1 MCYSPMVFHL
11 NCGTEH
17 IHFSSR
23 QRKKQ
28 RVKRDTLV
36 KAWSMPGEDKLQYDV
51 VLTADSTLMSDY
63 RRNEFLGFGA
73 CAPSNFIPDF
83 IFRRL
88 FFPPIKTEDGVPV
101 SAPYG
106 LRKIEAQLMREGF
119 NVLTVTP
126 DHLRSFVNETKV
138 LGVHT
143 MDPFGLGPASSTL
156 AFILKKEPFL
166 AQYFRH
172 IFELP
177 EVRQAK
183 KQGMRIIVGGPG
195 SWQLDYRPSFVEKY
209 GIDCI
214 IQGEGEKVVG
224 KVFRA
229 AVNGESLPANYEVS
243 VEESP
248 RVEEIPDIVNAS
260 VNGLVEIGRGCCR
273 GCRFCSVTLRPLR
286 WFSVEKIL
294 GEVDVNLKAGN
305 RGVILHEDDVMLYGS
320 KTTLPDDEKLLRL
333 HEAVL
338 EKCDGVT
345 WSHCSLAAVA
355 AKPKLFA
362 QVAELIRKKQRW
374 WGVEVGL
381 ETGSA
386 ELAAKIMPA
395 KAHPFKP
402 QEWPEVARTAMGVM
416 HDNMLVPA
424 CTLIVGVPEETEDD
438 LVKTMELIDDL
449 KGCRSL
455 IVPLFF
461 VPMGRLKDE
470 DWFKDTKMTK
480 VHEELMIK
488 CIEHDYRWV
497 DDLIGISFNEGWKAY
512 AIRPF
517 YKLFAAIARF
527 KIRQAG
533 IDAKI

>member
-1 MCYSPMVFHL
+1 M
-11 NCGTEH
+11 
-17 IHFSSR
+17 
-23 QRKKQ
+23 K
-28 RVKRDTLV
+28 
-36 KAWSMPGEDKLQYDV
+36 GEVVYLYAFDV
-51 VLTADSTLMSDY
+51 A
-63 RRNEFLGFGA
+63 NE
-73 CAPSNFIPDF
+73 
-83 IFRRL
+83 
-88 FFPPIKTEDGVPV
+88 
-101 SAPYG
+101 
-106 LRKIEAQLMREGF
+106 
-119 NVLTVTP
+119 
-126 DHLRSFVNETKV
+126 
-138 LGVHT
+138 
-143 MDPFGLGPASSTL
+143 
-156 AFILKKEPFL
+156 
-166 AQYFRH
+166 
-172 IFELP
+172 
-177 EVRQAK
+177 
-183 KQGMRIIVGGPG
+183 IIT
-195 SWQLDYRPSFVEKY
+195 
-209 GIDCI
+209 
-214 IQGEGEKVVG
+214 
-224 KVFRA
+224 
-229 AVNGESLPANYEVS
+229 
-243 VEESP
+243 P

-273 GCRFCSVTLRPLR
+273 GCKFCSVTLRPLR

-320 KTTLPDDEKLLRL
+320 KTTVPDDDKLVKL
-333 HEAVL
+333 HEMVL
-338 EKCDGVT
+338 QKCDGVT

-355 AKPKLFA
+355 AKPRLFA
-362 QVAELIRKKQRW
+362 QVAELIRQKQRW
-374 WGVEVGL
+374 WGVEIGL

-386 ELAAKIMPA
+386 ELATKIMPA

-402 QEWPEVARTAMGVM
+402 EEWPEVARSAMGLM

-438 LVKTMELIDDL
+438 LLKTMELIDDL

-497 DDLIGISFNEGWKAY
+497 DDLISISFNEGWKAY

-533 IDAKI
+533 IKAEL